1 MKTLVLTG
9 KNEPLVLQERP
20 DLRVAEGEALV
31 RVHAA
36 ALNHRDVW
44 IQKGQYAGLK
54 YPIVPG
60 SDGAGVVVEIGGP
73 DGTAGGLS
81 AKSGNESEGP
91 VHLEKKSWL
100 GKEVI
105 INPSLNWGN
114 YPSHQD
120 QQSFRI
126 LGLPDDGTFAEYVKV
141 PVANLAEKPAHLS
154 FEEAAAIP
162 LAGVTAYRA
171 LFTRAQLR
179 MEANA
184 EGTEVG
190 DGAEKD
196 SMRNS
201 GQLGSHAGAAGRDR
215 KGIVPEK
222 VLITGIGG
230 GVALFAL
237 QYAVAAGAEVYVTS
251 GSEEK
256 IQKAVALGARG
267 GVNYTQD
274 SWGEALQGMAGSF
287 DVVIDGA
294 AGNGIDELL
303 NLAAPG
309 GRLAFYGATRGNP
322 SSLVARRI
330 FWKQLTILGSTMGN
344 PEDFRSMNRFINE
357 HALRPVV
364 DKVFDFED
372 GESAL
377 RWMDSARQFGK
388 IVVKVR

>member
-1 MKTLVLTG
+1 MRALVLTG

-20 DLRVAEGEALV
+20 DLRVSEGEALV
-31 RVHAA
+31 RIYAA
-36 ALNHRDVW
+36 ALNHRDIW

-60 SDGAGVVVEIGGP
+60 SDGSGVVVGIGGK
-73 DGTAGGLS
+73 GGV
-81 AKSGNESEGP
+81 SEG
-91 VHLEKKSWL
+91 VRSSVSEGTENGGKESWI

-105 INPSLNWGN
+105 INPALNWGN
-114 YPSHQD
+114 FPSHQD
-120 QQSFRI
+120 QKLFRI

-141 PVANLAEKPAHLS
+141 PVTNLTEKPAHLS

-171 LFTRAQLR
+171 VFTRAQLR
-179 MEANA
+179 IVTGGA
-184 EGTEVG
+184 GT
-190 DGAEKD
+190 
-196 SMRNS
+196 
-201 GQLGSHAGAAGRDR
+201 GSTG
-215 KGIVPEK
+215 EK

-256 IQKAVALGARG
+256 IQKAIALGARG
-267 GVNYTQD
+267 GVNYTQGN
-274 SWGEALQGMAGSF
+274 WGAVLQEMAGSF
-287 DVVIDGA
+287 DVIVDGA
-294 AGNGIDELL
+294 AGEGFDELL

-309 GRLAFYGATRGNP
+309 GRLTFYGATRGNP

-344 PEDFRSMNRFINE
+344 PEDFRSMNHFVNQ
-357 HALRPVV
+357 HTLRPVV
-364 DKVFDFED
+364 DKVFPFAE
-372 GESAL
+372 GEAAF
-377 RWMDSARQFGK
+377 RWMDDARQFGK
-388 IVVKVR
+388 IVLKIR

>member
-9 KNEPLVLQERP
+9 KNEPLLLQERP
-20 DLRVAEGEALV
+20 DLQVSEGEALV
-31 RVHAA
+31 RIHAA

-44 IQKGQYAGLK
+44 IQKGQYAGVK

-73 DGTAGGLS
+73 EEQ
-81 AKSGNESEGP
+81 ESRR
-91 VHLEKKSWL
+91 SWL

-105 INPSLNWGN
+105 INPSLDWGN

-120 QQSFRI
+120 QKSFRI

-171 LFTRAQLR
+171 LFTRAELR
-179 MEANA
+179 I
-184 EGTEVG
+184 GT
-190 DGAEKD
+190 DTAGAEKTATD
-196 SMRNS
+196 AEKLD
-201 GQLGSHAGAAGRDR
+201 GGTG
-215 KGIVPEK
+215 EK

-256 IQKAVALGARG
+256 LQKAVALGARG
-267 GVNYTQD
+267 GVNYTQGN
-274 SWGEALQGMAGSF
+274 WGPALQEMAGSF
-287 DVVIDGA
+287 DVIVDGA
-294 AGNGIDELL
+294 AGDGIDELL

-344 PEDFRSMNRFINE
+344 PEDFRSMNHFINQ
-357 HALRPVV
+357 HTLRPVV
-364 DKVFDFED
+364 DKVFPFAD

-388 IVVKVR
+388 IVLKIC